1 MLTLRRALKRK
12 KLFEELDEKWK
23 TAELVLLGQEAF
35 INRWTFKPNY
45 YLVVEC
51 AEVDYEGEVF
61 HLIITLD
68 PTQPTKN
75 NPVSGNYIVAIVN
88 LEDTMSGHDEHISE
102 EAYEA
107 GFTCWN
113 LKLSFFN
120 DIQGVKNYIMGIS
133 FLYKEV

>member
-51 AEVDYEGEVF
+51 AEVDYEGEDYF
-61 HLIITLD
+61 EEMKEFKPLIAYSNFLW
-68 PTQPTKN
+68 KGEN
-75 NPVSGNYIVAIVN
+75 NDN
-88 LEDTMSGHDEHISE
+88 
-102 EAYEA
+102 
-107 GFTCWN
+107 
-113 LKLSFFN
+113 
-120 DIQGVKNYIMGIS
+120 
-133 FLYKEV
+133 